1 MVIEL
6 KHLTFKQRQAY
17 HMRFHRGW
25 RMRRIAVAL
34 GITVP
39 SVSRLLRRA
48 VRSAGLPCR
57 PNLRVILI
65 KPRPTR
71 LMSLARAW
79 RDLGTRTGAVLS
91 LSRGCQM
98 LRAVRE

>member
-17 HMRFHRGW
+17 HMRFHHGW

-48 VRSAGLPCR
+48 VRGAGLPWR
-57 PNLRVILI
+57 P
-65 KPRPTR
+65 
-71 LMSLARAW
+71 AC
-79 RDLGTRTGAVLS
+79 G
-91 LSRGCQM
+91 
-98 LRAVRE
+98 